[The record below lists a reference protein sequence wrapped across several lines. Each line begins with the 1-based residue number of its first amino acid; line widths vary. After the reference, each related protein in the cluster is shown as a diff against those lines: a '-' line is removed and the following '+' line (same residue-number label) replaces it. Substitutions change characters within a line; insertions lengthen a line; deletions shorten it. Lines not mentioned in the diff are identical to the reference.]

1 LHAGEDFLANN
12 GTLLSA
18 AEARLEALERER
30 AELLES
36 IKRLRA
42 QQAATPVPANV
53 SAAPAASFSIVSPR
67 AFSRAPV
74 SRDSSASEK
83 ITLFARLFRGRM
95 DVYARRWEN
104 RRLDRSGFQPACTN
118 EWTAGLCDKRRTKC
132 SACPNRELL
141 PLTPAVIRDHLRGE
155 QEGARDREFVV
166 GIYPLLTDETCYFL
180 ALDFDGA
187 SWQEDAKAVLGACR
201 EQEVS
206 AALERSRSGNGAH
219 LWLFFSGP
227 VPAALARK
235 LGALLLTRAME
246 SRPEI
251 GLSSYDRLFPS
262 QDTMPQGGFG
272 NLIALPLQRRAR
284 EHANTVFLDEAF
296 LPHKDQFGYLSSLEL
311 LPGERIETMVAEAE
325 ARDQVLGARIVPEEE
340 WPDEPWRRSQ
350 ATLRTREVGRAP
362 LLTDLPESLSV
373 VLSNQLYLPK
383 ENLSPALRNRIIRLA
398 AFQNPEFHRAQA
410 LHLPVFGHAR
420 VIGCAEDYP
429 KHIALPRGC
438 LAELKELTS
447 ELGVRLD
454 ITDERFAGQPIAVHF
469 VGQLRPEQEKA
480 ATALLAHDTGVLSA
494 GTAFG
499 KTVVAAHLIAARGV
513 NTLVLVHRQQLLEQ
527 WVARFTTFLALEPK
541 SIGQI
546 GAGKRKP
553 TGVIDV
559 ALLQSLARQ
568 GQVDELVTGYGQVI
582 VDECHHLPAG
592 SFEQVAKAVHAR
604 YLLGLSATPTRK
616 DGHQPILFMQCGPI
630 RFRSDPRR
638 QASERPFE
646 HRVIV
651 RQTQFALPP
660 SPPPETAVAT
670 GPGIQQL
677 YSLLAADQERN
688 ALIVEDVVGAVR
700 AGRSPVVMTERREHL
715 ETLAE
720 LLRPQVAN
728 VVTLHGGMGVKRR
741 REIAECLAAI
751 SAKEERVLV
760 ATGRY
765 LGEGFDDARLDTL
778 FLALPISW
786 RGTLA
791 QYAGRLH
798 RLDEGKTEVIVYDYA
813 DLGVPVLARMHERRL
828 RGYRAM
834 GYDLN

>member
-429 KHIALPRGC
+429 KHIALPRCRAQG
-438 LAELKELTS
+438 A
-447 ELGVRLD
+447 
-454 ITDERFAGQPIAVHF
+454 DER
-469 VGQLRPEQEKA
+469 
-480 ATALLAHDTGVLSA
+480 
-494 GTAFG
+494 
-499 KTVVAAHLIAARGV
+499 ARC
-513 NTLVLVHRQQLLEQ
+513 
-527 WVARFTTFLALEPK
+527 A
-541 SIGQI
+541 S
-546 GAGKRKP
+546 
-553 TGVIDV
+553 
-559 ALLQSLARQ
+559 
-568 GQVDELVTGYGQVI
+568 GY
-582 VDECHHLPAG
+582 H
-592 SFEQVAKAVHAR
+592 
-604 YLLGLSATPTRK
+604 
-616 DGHQPILFMQCGPI
+616 
-630 RFRSDPRR
+630 
-638 QASERPFE
+638 
-646 HRVIV
+646 
-651 RQTQFALPP
+651 
-660 SPPPETAVAT
+660 
-670 GPGIQQL
+670 
-677 YSLLAADQERN
+677 
-688 ALIVEDVVGAVR
+688 
-700 AGRSPVVMTERREHL
+700 
-715 ETLAE
+715 
-720 LLRPQVAN
+720 
-728 VVTLHGGMGVKRR
+728 
-741 REIAECLAAI
+741 
-751 SAKEERVLV
+751 
-760 ATGRY
+760 
-765 LGEGFDDARLDTL
+765 
-778 FLALPISW
+778 
-786 RGTLA
+786 
-791 QYAGRLH
+791 
-798 RLDEGKTEVIVYDYA
+798 
-813 DLGVPVLARMHERRL
+813 
-828 RGYRAM
+828 
-834 GYDLN
+834 